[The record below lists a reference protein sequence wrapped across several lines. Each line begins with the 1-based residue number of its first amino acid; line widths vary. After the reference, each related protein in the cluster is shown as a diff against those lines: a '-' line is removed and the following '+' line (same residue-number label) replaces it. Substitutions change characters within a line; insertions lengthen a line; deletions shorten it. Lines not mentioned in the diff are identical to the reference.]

1 MIGAP
6 SDIVFELVEIQDKTF
21 ERIQENLH
29 TNLFITLEEVRNWLM
44 KAILGFKKVIKHLDG
59 HEVVIEREE
68 ITQPGYIEIIEGE
81 GMPILGSEEKG
92 KLYVTFKVN
101 IPNFSS
107 EELVELENFF
117 NKKNKKWSLFS
128 VVLTLQYLG
137 LKVLNF
143 ESKL

>member
-1 MIGAP
+1 
-6 SDIVFELVEIQDKTF
+6 
-21 ERIQENLH
+21 
-29 TNLFITLEEVRNWLM
+29 
-44 KAILGFKKVIKHLDG
+44 LGFKKVIKHLDG

-117 NKKNKKWSLFS
+117 NKKNKK
-128 VVLTLQYLG
+128 
-137 LKVLNF
+137 
-143 ESKL
+143 